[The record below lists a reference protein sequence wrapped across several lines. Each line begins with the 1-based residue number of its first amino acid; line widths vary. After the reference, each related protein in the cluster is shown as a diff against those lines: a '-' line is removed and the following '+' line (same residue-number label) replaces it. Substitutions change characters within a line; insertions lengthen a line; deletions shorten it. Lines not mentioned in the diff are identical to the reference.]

1 MGLIGWLSRATG
13 FQKRQP
19 IPLHP
24 DTATQAE
31 SLAEALAR
39 IIEVLDA
46 HSETHWR
53 SWMNESLMQ
62 INAQDFRGVQHLL
75 NAYGGMGSFN
85 DLIIGQGMVD
95 GNFEWAPNAGSD
107 NDRLDALRSQAY
119 GLAKAI
125 HDAHHGQTG

>member
-13 FQKRQP
+13 FRKDKP

-24 DTATQAE
+24 DTATQTE
-31 SLAEALAR
+31 SLAEALTR

-46 HSETHWR
+46 HDEAHWR

-62 INAQDFRGVQHLL
+62 INDRDFRGVQHLL

-85 DLIIGQGMVD
+85 DLIIGQRMID
-95 GNFEWAPNAGSD
+95 GSIEWAPNAASD

-119 GLAKAI
+119 GLAKSI
-125 HDAHHGQTG
+125 QDAQHRQTG